1 MCVEIMPSTNITC
14 SRMQI
19 RALLAIAHDMCY
31 EANNIYISVQL
42 MVMVKR

>member
-1 MCVEIMPSTNITC
+1 
-14 SRMQI
+14 MQI

-42 MVMVKR
+42 MVMVKPLMSR

>member
-1 MCVEIMPSTNITC
+1 
-14 SRMQI
+14 MQI
-19 RALLAIAHDMCY
+19 RALLANTHDMCY